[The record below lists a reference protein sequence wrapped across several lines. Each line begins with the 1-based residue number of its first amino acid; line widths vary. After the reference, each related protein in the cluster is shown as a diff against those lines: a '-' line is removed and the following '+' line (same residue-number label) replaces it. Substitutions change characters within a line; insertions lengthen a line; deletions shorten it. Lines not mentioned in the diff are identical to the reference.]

1 MKNSD
6 FFIRITIKAIHLTE
20 LKCGKIAIP
29 RRRVFQVRHCN
40 FIIKTIDIIL
50 SQRIGA
56 YKNYGIAHDDH
67 MKKENKK
74 RSSSYS
80 PFDPSGSY
88 TGAAKDG
95 EKPVQDS
102 DDL

>member
-1 MKNSD
+1 
-6 FFIRITIKAIHLTE
+6 
-20 LKCGKIAIP
+20 
-29 RRRVFQVRHCN
+29 
-40 FIIKTIDIIL
+40 
-50 SQRIGA
+50 
-56 YKNYGIAHDDH
+56 

-80 PFDPSGSY
+80 PFDPNGSY